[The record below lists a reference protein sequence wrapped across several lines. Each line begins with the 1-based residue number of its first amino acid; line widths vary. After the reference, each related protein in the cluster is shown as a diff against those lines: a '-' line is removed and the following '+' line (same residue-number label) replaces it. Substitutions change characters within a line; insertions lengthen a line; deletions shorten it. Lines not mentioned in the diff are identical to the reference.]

1 MNSFKFKK
9 NFGQHFLKDREI
21 LERISEIKDL
31 KKKIVIEIG
40 PGSGNLTEFILKK
53 QPKKLILVEKD
64 KSLEPYLKKFK
75 MKNSSIIEVIFED
88 ALNLKL
94 NKLVSNKITLIGN
107 LPYNVATTLI
117 INWLKYIDAFESIVV
132 MVQKEVADRLTAKV
146 SSKDYG
152 RLSVLVQLHSKIKKV
167 LDIDPSKFHP
177 KPKVFSSVVELIP
190 KKKKGFNYLKIDQT
204 LKLCFSQRRKTL
216 RNNIKKHDVSLEKIE
231 LIESSGIDLNLR
243 PQDLKIENY
252 LKLSDILSS

>member
-1 MNSFKFKK
+1 MNSFRFKK
-9 NFGQHFLKDREI
+9 NFGQHFLKDRKI
-21 LERISEIKDL
+21 LERISEINDL
-31 KKKIVIEIG
+31 KKKNVIEIG

-53 QPKKLILVEKD
+53 KPKKLILVEKD

-75 MKNSSIIEVIFED
+75 KKYPSLLEIIFED
-88 ALNLKL
+88 AQNLEL

-107 LPYNVATTLI
+107 LPYIISTTLI
-117 INWLKYIDAFESIVV
+117 INWLKYIDSFESIIV
-132 MVQKEVADRLTAKV
+132 MVQKEVADRLTAKF

-152 RLSVLVQLHSKIKKV
+152 RLSVLVQLHSKIKKI

-177 KPKVFSSVVELIP
+177 KPKVFSSVIELIP
-190 KKKKGFNYLKIDQT
+190 KKKREFDYLKIDQT
-204 LKLCFSQRRKTL
+204 LKICFLQRRKTL
-216 RNNIKKHDVSLEKIE
+216 RNNIKKLNISLEKIE

-252 LKLSDILSS
+252 LKLSDFLTG